1 MIFLLINLYN
11 FNLENVARQLTD
23 LYLLLTN
30 SSINCHFILQRIFM
44 TQYFLLALVILVFYW
59 INRSYSRN
67 THTYSQKQF
76 QGFVLTKEHL
86 AKSELGLFV
95 ALVAKVAKAD
105 GRVDE
110 LEAELVSNMFNDI
123 SNLFPE
129 PLSTKE
135 LLKEIF
141 DFEKQISI
149 NLDQV
154 ASALN
159 EVLANDA
166 HKRLRMMQFLV
177 NLSYIDGVLSHT
189 EEAMLRQI
197 AEKIRISTDEL
208 NSMLEQFG
216 SLYSK
221 SIKESSI
228 DHAYALLEITSDTH
242 IDAVKKAYRAK
253 VREFHPD
260 IIKSQGASD
269 EYLKEAT
276 TKVQEINAAYEM
288 IKKIRGIG

>member
-1 MIFLLINLYN
+1 
-11 FNLENVARQLTD
+11 
-23 LYLLLTN
+23 
-30 SSINCHFILQRIFM
+30 M